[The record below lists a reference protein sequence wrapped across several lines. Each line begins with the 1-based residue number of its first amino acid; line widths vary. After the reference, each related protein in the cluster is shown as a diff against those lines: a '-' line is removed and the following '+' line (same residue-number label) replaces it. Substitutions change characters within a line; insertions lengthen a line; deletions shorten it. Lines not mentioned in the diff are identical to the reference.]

1 MLKASMGLTAVLV
14 MLVTAFIVGLAEA
27 LLIRTRITKEWR
39 NLGVNKALGF
49 TSNQLISQVM
59 LSNIPA
65 ILIGIAA
72 GLLAATF
79 LGDKIVILM
88 FSIFGFRKVSFVIT
102 PINYILV
109 CIMIVGVAL
118 AVSWF
123 NGKKIRKLE
132 PVKMITEE

>member
-1 MLKASMGLTAVLV
+1 
-14 MLVTAFIVGLAEA
+14 
-27 LLIRTRITKEWR
+27 
-39 NLGVNKALGF
+39 
-49 TSNQLISQVM
+49 M

-65 ILIGIAA
+65 ILLGIVL

-88 FSIFGFRKVSFVIT
+88 FSIFGFRKVSFIIT

-109 CIMIVGVAL
+109 CVMIIGVAL
-118 AVSWF
+118 IVSWA
-123 NGKKIRKLE
+123 NGKRIKKLE